1 MNLQLRASNI
11 SKSYHGDRVLKNTS
25 YSFNKSGVYVL
36 TGPNGSG
43 KSTFLRICALL
54 DEPDSGEISFLSDG
68 KSLMNDIAMR
78 RRITLLLPKIGVFNT
93 SVFKNVAYGL
103 KIRGHK
109 SDGIKEKVDKALDF
123 VGLAHKKYQKAITL
137 SSGETQRLGIARAL
151 VIDPEILFLD
161 EPTASIDQKNTEI
174 IEDII
179 LRMKNYHKTTVIM
192 TTHDMQQARR
202 LADYLMV
209 MNNGLISAD

>member
-1 MNLQLRASNI
+1 MNLQLRALNI
-11 SKSYHGDRVLKNTS
+11 SKSYHGDRVLRNVS

-54 DEPDSGEISFLSDG
+54 EEPDSGEINFLSDG

-93 SVFKNVAYGL
+93 SVFKNAAYGL

-123 VGLAHKKYQKAITL
+123 VELGHKKDQKAITL
-137 SSGETQRLGIARAL
+137 SSGEAQRLGIARAL

-161 EPTASIDQKNTEI
+161 EPTASIDQKNTKI

-179 LRMKNYHKTTVIM
+179 IRIKREQRVVVV
-192 TTHDMQQARR
+192 TTHDMSQAER
-202 LADYLMV
+202 LADFMV
-209 MNNGLISAD
+209 TLKEGKIDEP

>member
-11 SKSYHGDRVLKNTS
+11 SKSYYGDRVLKNTS

-54 DEPDSGEISFLSDG
+54 EEPDSGEINFLSDG
-68 KSLMNDIAMR
+68 KLLMSDIAMR

-103 KIRGHK
+103 KIRGYK

-123 VGLAHKKYQKAITL
+123 VELTHKKYQKAITL

-161 EPTASIDQKNTEI
+161 EPTASIDQKNTKI

-179 LRMKNYHKTTVIM
+179 IRIKREKRLVVV
-192 TTHDMQQARR
+192 TTHDMAQAER
-202 LADYLMV
+202 LADFMV
-209 MNNGLISAD
+209 TMKEGKIDGP

>member
-11 SKSYHGDRVLKNTS
+11 SKSYHGDRVLRNAS

-43 KSTFLRICALL
+43 KSTFLRICVLL
-54 DEPDSGEISFLSDG
+54 EEPDSGEINFLSDG
-68 KSLMNDIAMR
+68 KLLMNDIAMR

-103 KIRGHK
+103 KIRGYK

-123 VGLAHKKYQKAITL
+123 VELTHKKYQKAITL

-174 IEDII
+174 VEDII
-179 LRMKNYHKTTVIM
+179 LRMKNYRKTTVIM
-192 TTHDMQQARR
+192 TTHDMQQARK